1 MRNDASRTL
10 PELPVGNIDGNME
23 RTISGFKRSQRR
35 MKSTSTGN
43 STINYLNRV
52 CPPYNSQTFL
62 VLLLETLLFPE
73 PIPVVYWPWTELQ
86 VPLVKVSRT
95 HRALSRMP
103 VLLSARVTSDVG
115 NLHRTTMKVS
125 IGAEKG
131 HHRPFN

>member
-1 MRNDASRTL
+1 MRNDTTTTL
-10 PELPVGNIDGNME
+10 PKLPVGNVDGNME

-62 VLLLETLLFPE
+62 VLLLETRLFPK

-95 HRALSRMP
+95 HRALTYASTSQRKSDIRLRKPAQDNHESKYRSRERAP
-103 VLLSARVTSDVG
+103 
-115 NLHRTTMKVS
+115 
-125 IGAEKG
+125 
-131 HHRPFN
+131 HRPFN